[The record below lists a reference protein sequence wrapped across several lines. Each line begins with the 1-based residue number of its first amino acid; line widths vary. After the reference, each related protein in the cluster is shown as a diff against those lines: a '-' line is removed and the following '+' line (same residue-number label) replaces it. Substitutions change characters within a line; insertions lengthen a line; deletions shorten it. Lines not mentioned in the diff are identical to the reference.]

1 MKTKVSNLSRQNP
14 HLYTITNIK
23 RHLAVNVTIPH
34 SIQPS
39 SMPKVKPKAEKIKTS
54 HADIFMSI
62 KPEHIANIASRL
74 KNHEYRRYLLPS
86 SVRRI
91 WFYTSS
97 PISSIHYVARISS
110 GKAPG
115 QVPEDGGIGN
125 KDFNAGKKVS
135 KYGYE
140 ILELWKLERP
150 ISLQQA
156 KAKGYLKGPPQKYC
170 WVPQV
175 AIENCPLD
183 KQNNIFTT
191 GAEAS
196 AEQKKISDFLA
207 SETLHTQSSPSRGDI
222 PSSGPIC

>member
-1 MKTKVSNLSRQNP
+1 
-14 HLYTITNIK
+14 
-23 RHLAVNVTIPH
+23 
-34 SIQPS
+34 
-39 SMPKVKPKAEKIKTS
+39 MPKVKPSKPKRGKLKTS
-54 HADIFMSI
+54 HSDIFMSI

-74 KNHEYRRYLLPS
+74 KNHEYRRYLLPP

-91 WFYTSS
+91 WFYTCA

-110 GKAPG
+110 GKVPG

-125 KDFNAGKKVS
+125 EDFNAGKVW

-156 KAKGYLKGPPQKYC
+156 KEIGYLKGPPQKYC

-175 AIENCPLD
+175 VIENCPLD
-183 KQNNIFTT
+183 KQNNVFTT
-191 GAEAS
+191 GAEAP
-196 AEQKKISDFLA
+196 AEQKKIFDFLPQIGLN
-207 SETLHTQSSPSRGDI
+207 S
-222 PSSGPIC
+222 